1 MGCEKYGGIC
11 VTFNKFTKFS
21 GNIKGIVVGN
31 FQINRT
37 EALQDERF
45 KDKNWRLK

>member
-1 MGCEKYGGIC
+1 
-11 VTFNKFTKFS
+11 
-21 GNIKGIVVGN
+21 VGN